1 MIRKNIHKIL
11 YLFSIMLGIAFVIR
25 CGIDFI
31 NYDATKYAPFYVFVV
46 VDALEFILPCLLVFL
61 AARILKKKQEA

>member
-1 MIRKNIHKIL
+1 
-11 YLFSIMLGIAFVIR
+11 MLGIAFVIR

-31 NYDATKYAPFYVFVV
+31 NYDATNSAPFYVFVV
-46 VDALEFILPCLLVFL
+46 VDALEFILPGLLVFI